1 MIVAFT
7 VGWNR
12 ATNVDLPHEARDQQ
26 EITEQGK
33 MGFGHKGLV
42 ELNGA

>member
-1 MIVAFT
+1 VVFT

-12 ATNVDLPHEARDQQ
+12 ASNVDLPRKARDQQ
-26 EITEQGK
+26 VITEQGK
-33 MGFGHKGLV
+33 MNFGHKGLV